1 MREKIGKKFQQ
12 RWTVVMWK
20 EFRKKVLGEARRV
33 VVKVGSAV
41 LAGESG
47 LDLRVVNRL
56 ADQLAVLHD
65 RGLDVVL
72 VSSGAVAAGCRVMD
86 SCMVQKGLAYKQAT
100 SAIGQSRLMHAY
112 DEALDRYGKVSA
124 QVLLTRD
131 DLKSRERFLNARQT
145 LTQLLAWRVIPI
157 INENDTVAVQELKFG
172 DNDALGALV
181 LNIIEADLFINLT
194 SADGVFDDNP
204 LENPDAKFLECI
216 EDIGALDVAG
226 ICKGKTGQGTGGMYS
241 KLLAARRAA
250 QIGVPTLI
258 VSGKIKFALEKVF
271 DGEELGT
278 WVMPDRKTISRRKFW
293 LAYNLDP
300 AGELVVDD
308 GAASALGRGGRSLLA
323 AGIVEVRGNFGVGAL
338 VRILGQD
345 GASVG
350 VGLSSYRAADLRKIM
365 GHNSGEIEEILG
377 QCIYEEAVHRDKFLL
392 DAAV

>member
-1 MREKIGKKFQQ
+1 
-12 RWTVVMWK
+12 MWK
-20 EFRKKVLGEARRV
+20 EFRKRVLGEAKRV

-41 LAGESG
+41 LAGENG

-112 DEALDRYGKVSA
+112 DEALDRYGKVTA

-131 DLKSRERFLNARQT
+131 DLKSRERFLNARQA
-145 LTQLLAWRVIPI
+145 LSQLLAWRVIPI

-181 LNIIEADLFINLT
+181 LNLIEADLFINLT

-204 LENPDAKFLECI
+204 LENPDARFLECI
-216 EDIGALDVAG
+216 EDIGSLNVAG

-250 QIGVPTLI
+250 QLGVPTLI
-258 VSGKIKFALEKVF
+258 VSGRIRFALEKVF
-271 DGEELGT
+271 AGEELGT
-278 WVMPDRKTISRRKFW
+278 WIMPDRKKISRRKFW

-300 AGELVVDD
+300 AGELVVDG
-308 GAASALGRGGRSLLA
+308 GAARALGAGGRSLLP

-338 VRILGQD
+338 VRVVGQD
-345 GASVG
+345 GSAIG
-350 VGLSSYRAADLRKIM
+350 VGLSSYKAADLRKIM

-377 QCIYEEAVHRDKFLL
+377 QCIYEEAVHRDNFLL